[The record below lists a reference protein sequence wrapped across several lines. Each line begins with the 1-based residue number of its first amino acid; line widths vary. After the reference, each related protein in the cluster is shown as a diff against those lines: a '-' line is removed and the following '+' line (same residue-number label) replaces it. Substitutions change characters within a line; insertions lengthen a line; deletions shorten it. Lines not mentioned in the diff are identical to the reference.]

1 MKTTKRL
8 IIVFTCI
15 LLLGIVVF
23 TFIFSPKIFG
33 KAPFRNLDSS
43 EIEYATVRL
52 TPPDKTIQIMEKDEL
67 AGYLNDVL
75 IYNKDDSYTEYSG
88 QGVIFTLT
96 MSDGTQT
103 EIMAYN
109 PFLVIDGVGYR
120 TKYEPCEAL
129 NRYANRLLNDGGA
142 LIVME
147 KPPGLDIICDETC
160 NSTLLGTY
168 SWQSKDNDGTSMS
181 INADSAHPLDCKKLL
196 LPIETEKTTAMLR
209 FAEEPDEI
217 LSARCWSDEHWSDLA
232 ADSEKVSVN
241 GNEIE
246 LKTGGY
252 IYEVIARWDSEKS
265 GYGGT
270 AYYSFY
276 VIVGE

>member
-1 MKTTKRL
+1 MKTTKKL
-8 IIVFTCI
+8 VIAFTCV
-15 LLLGIVVF
+15 LVLGLTIF
-23 TFIFSPKIFG
+23 TFTFSKKRFG
-33 KAPFRNLDSS
+33 KTPFRNLDSS
-43 EIEYATVRL
+43 EIESATVRL

-67 AGYLNDVL
+67 AGYLHDVV
-75 IYNKDDSYTEYSG
+75 IYNEDNSYTEYSG

-96 MSDGTQT
+96 MSDGTQM
-103 EIMAYN
+103 EIVAYN

-129 NRYANRLLNDGGA
+129 NRYANRLLNEEDSI
-142 LIVME
+142 IVMKE
-147 KPPGLDIICDETC
+147 PPRLDIICDETC

-168 SWQSKDNDGTSMS
+168 SWQSKNNDGTSTG
-181 INADSAHPLDCKKLL
+181 IEADSLHPLDCKELL
-196 LPIETEKTTAMLR
+196 LPFEAEEATAMLR
-209 FAEEPDEI
+209 FTEEPDEI
-217 LSARCWSDEHWSDLA
+217 LSIRCWSDEHWSDLA

-241 GNEIE
+241 GDEIE
-246 LKTGGY
+246 LKPGGY